1 MKNLRI
7 RIKLLVT
14 FMTIIVLFCATVT
27 VAIIGLQRNSDSYSD
42 FYNVGYQVT
51 NRIMNMRRGLQI
63 IVKDL
68 GLITIQEDSAKCA
81 EYQADM
87 EKELELLK

>member
-14 FMTIIVLFCATVT
+14 YMTIIVLFCATVA
-27 VAIIGLQRNSDSYSD
+27 VAITGLRRNSDSYSD

-51 NRIMNMRRGLQI
+51 NRIMNMRRG
-63 IVKDL
+63 VKIMFEDL
-68 GLITIQEDSAKCA
+68 DLVTIHTDDA
-81 EYQADM
+81 EF
-87 EKELELLK
+87 